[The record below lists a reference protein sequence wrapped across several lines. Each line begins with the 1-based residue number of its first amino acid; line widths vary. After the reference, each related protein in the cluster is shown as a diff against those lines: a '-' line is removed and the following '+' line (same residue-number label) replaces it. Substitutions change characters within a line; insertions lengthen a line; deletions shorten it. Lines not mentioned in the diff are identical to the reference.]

1 MITKPG
7 NQDGV
12 WIIFVEWKP
21 ILWFIGLYIKHIIDG
36 KGSVMKKSKSE
47 DNLRKFKKG
56 DKVKTK
62 YGEIRTVIFQKDVQV
77 FVEEESNSWH
87 HPNNLRLINHS

>member
-1 MITKPG
+1 
-7 NQDGV
+7 V
-12 WIIFVEWKP
+12 VIIFVEWKP

-36 KGSVMKKSKSE
+36 KGVVMKKSKSE

-62 YGEIRTVIFQKDVQV
+62 YGEIRTVIVEKGVQV
-77 FVEEESNSWH
+77 LVKEESNSWH
-87 HPNNLRLINHS
+87 HPSNLCLINQS